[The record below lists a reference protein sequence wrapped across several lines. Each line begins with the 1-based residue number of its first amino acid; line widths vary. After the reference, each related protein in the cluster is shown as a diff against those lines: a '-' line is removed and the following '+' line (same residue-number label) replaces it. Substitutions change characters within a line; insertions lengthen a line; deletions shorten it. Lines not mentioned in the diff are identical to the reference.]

1 MNRLAPRL
9 AALALCAACGLAL
22 AQPRTPPQG
31 AVERVQ
37 RLAQSG
43 DVQQA
48 LALAAAHLEANPD
61 DVQMRFVRA
70 NALAQSGQAE
80 QAEAELESLTRNH
93 PELAEPWNNLAV
105 RYAARG
111 ELGKA
116 REALEQALL
125 ADPAYATAQ
134 ENLGDVHARLAASA
148 WQQAAAQA
156 ALPAEQRQ
164 RLQDKAGRLEA
175 LLPAAN

>member
-9 AALALCAACGLAL
+9 AALALCAACDLAL

-70 NALAQSGQAE
+70 NALAQSGQAD
-80 QAEAELESLTRNH
+80 QAEADLESLMRNH
-93 PELAEPWNNLAV
+93 PELAC
-105 RYAARG
+105 
-111 ELGKA
+111 
-116 REALEQALL
+116 
-125 ADPAYATAQ
+125 
-134 ENLGDVHARLAASA
+134 
-148 WQQAAAQA
+148 
-156 ALPAEQRQ
+156 
-164 RLQDKAGRLEA
+164 
-175 LLPAAN
+175 